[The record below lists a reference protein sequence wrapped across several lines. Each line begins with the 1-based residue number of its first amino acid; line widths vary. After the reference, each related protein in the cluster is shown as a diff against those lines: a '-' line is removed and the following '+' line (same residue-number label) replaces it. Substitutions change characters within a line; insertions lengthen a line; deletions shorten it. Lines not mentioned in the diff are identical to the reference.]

1 MLSAGPIL
9 DNGRMDRLLAPPNG
23 PRLVIVA
30 VALIARAALG
40 WIPLLGSLIGFVL
53 LIVVL
58 YQIAMIAMN
67 MIRTTPRSA

>member
-1 MLSAGPIL
+1 MVNGTAEL
-9 DNGRMDRLLAPPNG
+9 DNGAMDRLLTPPNG

-40 WIPLLGSLIGFVL
+40 WMPLLGGLIGFVL

-58 YQIAMIAMN
+58 YQIAMIATN
-67 MIRTTPRSA
+67 FIRTSPVGT